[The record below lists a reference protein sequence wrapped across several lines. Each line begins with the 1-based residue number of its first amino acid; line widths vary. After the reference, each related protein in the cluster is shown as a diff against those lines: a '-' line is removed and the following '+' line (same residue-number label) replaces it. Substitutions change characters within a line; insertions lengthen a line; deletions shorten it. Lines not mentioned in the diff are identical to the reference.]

1 MYFMYAKKI
10 TTVMKDV
17 IVDLE
22 RRKKG
27 FSDCNDVTS

>member
-1 MYFMYAKKI
+1 MYAKKI

-22 RRKKG
+22 RRNKVI
-27 FSDCNDVTS
+27 SDCNDVTS